1 MSTSGETP
9 KGNSGPRPAGQGYT
23 GTTPA
28 GSQLKRTSIPTATLP
43 NKTVIING
51 ENSIIITEMQETI
64 NNIEFISLE
73 INKNSIVIRDK
84 INDEVTAHPSQAF
97 IIALLISAFCILA
110 CFIIIFITLLKTPTK
125 TDLQIPPLDSKDQE
139 KVDNK
144 KDIDTI
150 KNKINNLPDII
161 INKIPANKTS
171 ISDQD
176 LNKLKDAY
184 KDANKELNAGGSK
197 PPDLIM
203 ITNKINSI
211 EDLVKSTKISQEEL
225 KNSNKKLYDLS
236 EKESNTSKELEK
248 AKKELKDIKSKKI
261 VNKSLLIVF
270 AASTQLHLTEEISKE
285 INEFFKNE
293 SESRVLGFQRAF
305 SVLRQETL
313 EPIVRFNQDQV
324 GIIRPLIANEDAVN
338 LNLEDVLKKIRDE
351 NLNSKTAN
359 KEILVLAGAEGDPP
373 NPDPNNSVFKDCKQ
387 SVNIVLVARPGFKPN
402 KNTYENWIKWAS
414 NNHATITW
422 IFDDPSTK
430 IDHQIVSIIKKSMGK
445 DLGF

>member
-1 MSTSGETP
+1 MNDIGGQIERKLDDVLEACAKIDASCKRIPEIDKTS
-9 KGNSGPRPAGQGYT
+9 K
-23 GTTPA
+23 
-28 GSQLKRTSIPTATLP
+28 K
-43 NKTVIING
+43 
-51 ENSIIITEMQETI
+51 I
-64 NNIEFISLE
+64 NNKLNE
-73 INKNSIVIRDK
+73 
-84 INDEVTAHPSQAF
+84 EVTAHPSQAF
-97 IIALLISAFCILA
+97 IIGLLISAFCILA

-139 KVDNK
+139 KGDNK
-144 KDIDTI
+144 KELDII

-197 PPDLIM
+197 PPDFTM

-211 EDLVKSTKISQEEL
+211 EDLIKSTKISQDALENSKKEL
-225 KNSNKKLYDLS
+225 NNLS
-236 EKESNTSKELEK
+236 KKESDTSKELAK
-248 AKKELKDIKSKKI
+248 AKKDLNDIRSKKG

-305 SVLRQETL
+305 SVLRQEKLT
-313 EPIVRFNQDQV
+313 PIVRFNQDQV
-324 GIIRPLIANEDAVN
+324 GSISPLIVNKDSVN
-338 LNLEDVLKKIRDE
+338 LNLKDVLEKIRDE
-351 NLNSKTAN
+351 NLNSNTAN
-359 KEILVLAGAEGDPP
+359 KEILVLAGAEGAPPDDPK
-373 NPDPNNSVFKDCKQ
+373 NSVFKDGKQ
-387 SVNIVLVARPGFKPN
+387 SVNIVLVARPGFRPSKI
-402 KNTYENWIKWAS
+402 TYENWIKWAS

-422 IFDDPSTK
+422 IFDDQSTK

-445 DLGF
+445 DWGF

>member
-1 MSTSGETP
+1 MSTNDEKPDAISGSR
-9 KGNSGPRPAGQGYT
+9 GSGPKNT
-23 GTTPA
+23 STTPPN
-28 GSQLKRTSIPTATLP
+28 SQI
-43 NKTVIING
+43 NKTDKHKATNTHTHTSKQVNYNDT
-51 ENSIIITEMQETI
+51 NSIITPEIQEKI
-64 NNIEFISLE
+64 NNI
-73 INKNSIVIRDK
+73 NSISIEIKRNSMKIRDK
-84 INDEVTAHPSQAF
+84 LNEVVTATPTPAF

-125 TDLQIPPLDSKDQE
+125 TDLQIPPLDSKDQS

-144 KDIDTI
+144 NEIDTI
-150 KNKINNLPDII
+150 KKQINNLPDII
-161 INKIPANKTS
+161 INKMPENKTS

-184 KDANKELNAGGSK
+184 KELNAGVSK
-197 PPDLIM
+197 PPDLTM

-211 EDLVKSTKISQEEL
+211 EDLIKSTKISQEEL

-248 AKKELKDIKSKKI
+248 AKKELKDIKSKKG

-270 AASTQLHLTEEISKE
+270 AASTHLHLTEEISKE

-293 SESRVLGFQRAF
+293 SESRILGFQRAF

-313 EPIVRFNQDQV
+313 APIVRFNQDQV
-324 GIIRPLIANEDAVN
+324 GSISPLIVNKDPVN
-338 LNLEDVLKKIRDE
+338 LNLKDVLEIIRDE
-351 NLNSKTAN
+351 NSNSNTAN
-359 KEILVLAGAEGDPP
+359 KEILVLAGAEGAPPDDPK
-373 NPDPNNSVFKDCKQ
+373 NSVFKDGKQ
-387 SVNIVLVARPGFKPN
+387 SVNIVLVARPGFPPSKI
-402 KNTYENWIKWAS
+402 TYENWIKWAS